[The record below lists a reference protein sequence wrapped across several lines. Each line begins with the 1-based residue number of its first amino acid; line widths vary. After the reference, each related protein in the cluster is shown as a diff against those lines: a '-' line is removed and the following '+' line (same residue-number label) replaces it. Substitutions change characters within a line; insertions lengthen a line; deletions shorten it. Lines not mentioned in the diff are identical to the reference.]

1 MEPVR
6 YIHPR
11 PRLSAAI
18 GMLRGSG
25 TVADIGCDHGRL
37 SCALIQQGAAKRCIA
52 VDISAPSLEKARRLA
67 EFVGAGSCVETRL
80 GDGLAPLALG
90 EADAIALLG
99 MGGTLMVRLLER
111 CGQPLNGAT
120 RAVFQP
126 MRAVNDIRRHLFY
139 SGYPIL
145 ADRVVE
151 EAGRL
156 YQVFCAGVPDGKAI
170 VLPDGWPEDCFCL
183 GYTAFARRDP
193 LTRALAGRMLARHGK
208 RLAGGGAPSLARE
221 AEQLRQIIGRWAQG

>member
-1 MEPVR
+1 MEFVR
-6 YIHPR
+6 QIHPR

-18 GMLRGSG
+18 DMLRGSSV
-25 TVADIGCDHGRL
+25 VADIGCDHGRL

-67 EFVGAGSCVETRL
+67 DFVGVGDHVETRL
-80 GDGLAPLALG
+80 GDGFASLAPG

-99 MGGTLMVRLLER
+99 MGGALMVRLLER

-126 MRAVNDIRRHLFY
+126 MRAVDDIRRYLFY
-139 SGYPIL
+139 NGYPIL

-151 EAGRL
+151 EGGRL
-156 YQVFCAGVPDGKAI
+156 YQVFCAGEPDGRPVSTPA
-170 VLPDGWPEDCFCL
+170 GWPKDCFCL

-193 LTRALAGRMLARHGK
+193 LIRTLAGRMLARHEK
-208 RLAGGGAPSLARE
+208 RLAKGDAPALARE
-221 AEQLRQIIGRWAQG
+221 AEQLRRIVDSWAQG